1 MQVERGKQQCLPS
14 GGRVSNTWITYPQG
28 RDNTAKVV
36 LIPDMLTVPHG
47 IVRKGAYVPFG
58 DGSAAH

>member
-1 MQVERGKQQCLPS
+1 M
-14 GGRVSNTWITYPQG
+14 SNTWITYPQD

-36 LIPDMLTVPHG
+36 LIPDMLRVPHG
-47 IVRKGAYVPFG
+47 IGRKGAYVPFG